1 MRSVEPATTP
11 SAPPAAL
18 GSPAPAGGGSF
29 SASSILPLVA
39 AVGFALAMHFV
50 APLFGA
56 YAERILID
64 CAIAIIAAVS
74 LTIVNGFTGQFSIGH
89 AAFMALGGYVGA
101 WLSYYLTLAV
111 WKTTAIEASLL
122 GPQQWVLVSAAL
134 LGGVAAAGAGWLV
147 GLPSLRLRGDYLAIV
162 TLGFGEI
169 LRVLIQQTNAQALS
183 YEEMQARP
191 LVGGDPTSPGWLF
204 PPGVG
209 GALGFTDVPK
219 VTNLFWAYIFVGA
232 VVLFAFRLKM
242 SSYGRAL
249 ISIREDEIAAEA
261 MGVNVTKLKVRAFM
275 FAAFF
280 AGIAGTLYAHQPGTT
295 LRPVDAGFL
304 RSFEI
309 VMMVVLGGLG
319 SISGAIVA
327 ALLITGINA
336 LLLGLAGY
344 GLLAYRMPAFALVL
358 ILMMIFRPQGLF
370 GLREVWD
377 IFRIGMGRRRGF
389 DVAPSGRSGGEGA
402 S

>member
-1 MRSVEPATTP
+1 MQPLAERTS
-11 SAPPAAL
+11 PP
-18 GSPAPAGGGSF
+18 GAGGAISPG
-29 SASSILPLVA
+29 AVLPPVI
-39 AVGFALAMHFV
+39 ALALALAVHFV
-50 APLFGA
+50 APKFGA
-56 YAERILID
+56 YAERILLD
-64 CAIAIIAAVS
+64 CAVAIIAAVS

-101 WLSYYLTLAV
+101 WLSYYFTLAV
-111 WKTTAIEASLL
+111 WKTTAVEASLF
-122 GPQQWVLVSAAL
+122 GPAQWVLLVAAL
-134 LGGVAAAGAGWLV
+134 LGGLAAAGAGWLV

-169 LRVLIQQTNAQALS
+169 LRVLIQQTNPQALS
-183 YEEMQARP
+183 FEEMQARP
-191 LVGGDPTSPGWLF
+191 LLGGDSASPGWLL

-219 VTNLFWAYIFVGA
+219 VTNLFWAYAFVA
-232 VVLFAFRLKM
+232 AAVLFACRLKL

-261 MGVNVTKLKVRAFM
+261 MGVNVTRLKVRAFM

-295 LRPVDAGFL
+295 LRPIDAGFL

-319 SISGAIVA
+319 SISGAILA
-327 ALLITGINA
+327 AILITGINA
-336 LLLGLAGY
+336 LLLGLAEY

-377 IFRIGMGRRRGF
+377 FFKRRRQ
-389 DVAPSGRSGGEGA
+389 
-402 S
+402 